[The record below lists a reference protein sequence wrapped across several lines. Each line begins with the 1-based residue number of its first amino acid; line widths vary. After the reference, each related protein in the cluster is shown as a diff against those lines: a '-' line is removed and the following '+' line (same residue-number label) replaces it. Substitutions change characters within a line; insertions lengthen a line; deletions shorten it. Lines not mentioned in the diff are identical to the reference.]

1 MGYNRK
7 RKTSNDNKLFY
18 KNSKIVIFVSD
29 ITNLESFQDLNPWV
43 KEIDIQLGLNN
54 VIEGVAWNK
63 IDLYFEEQVNEKEG
77 KTFAESIGADF

>member
-1 MGYNRK
+1 M
-7 RKTSNDNKLFY
+7 
-18 KNSKIVIFVSD
+18 
-29 ITNLESFQDLNPWV
+29 

-77 KTFAESIGADF
+77 KTFAESIGADFLHTSAKSDPSGTFLDFIANLMKKYINLN